1 MWRVS
6 VVRVVKL
13 PRSLLGFFA
22 ELGTW
27 VSLSRETGLVAMA
40 CGRRC
45 GQGARFNACVR
56 IEPYVHPVDDETEGA
71 AAASAVAPPPLPL
84 ALVVGVV
91 EVVGLV
97 GIRDPEAA
105 VWWLLRRGIEL
116 PAAGGFT
123 PLATVGPEVQ
133 NQTFF
138 SDYILGF

>member
-1 MWRVS
+1 M
-6 VVRVVKL
+6 
-13 PRSLLGFFA
+13 
-22 ELGTW
+22 
-27 VSLSRETGLVAMA
+27 AMA

-56 IEPYVHPVDDETEGA
+56 IEPYVHPVDDEAEGAA

-97 GIRDPEAA
+97 GIRDPEACTEE
-105 VWWLLRRGIEL
+105 LLRRGIEL

-123 PLATVGPEVQ
+123 PLAPSQSRRG
-133 NQTFF
+133 
-138 SDYILGF
+138 

>member
-1 MWRVS
+1 
-6 VVRVVKL
+6 
-13 PRSLLGFFA
+13 
-22 ELGTW
+22 
-27 VSLSRETGLVAMA
+27 MA

-56 IEPYVHPVDDETEGA
+56 IEPYVHPVDDEAEGAA

-97 GIRDPEAA
+97 GIRDPEACTEG
-105 VWWLLRRGIEL
+105 LLRRGIEL

-123 PLATVGPEVQ
+123 PLATESQRLTIRPSFRF
-133 NQTFF
+133 TFL
-138 SDYILGF
+138 DILKWISK